1 MTCFYAYHAPK
12 RRFHF
17 FCTFLERRFEF
28 LYLARILLFGH
39 TDAVGTPSCPDTP
52 APQFVRNGTIT
63 FEYRVDAERGFDF
76 FSFEFDE
83 NVVLAR
89 VSQQLTYTRV
99 SYNVPVGVH
108 VFKWKYAKDFS
119 ISYGDDT
126 AFLRLVEVTG
136 TAFADSSCS
145 SCPTGTYADK
155 TGSSTCTLCPGGTSA
170 ENPGSSVCEPCR
182 ANEYSFPGADRC
194 YPSAPCVESDVMSYY
209 SECFSNQSRAQ
220 YFYYQTPKIC
230 SENVQGAYRKPADR
244 YNLECAPCAPGTHRN
259 SETGQC
265 ESCPNNQYSSGNNQ
279 HCQSCPAGHAGRRD
293 FIWNNFDTLPPA
305 SVPATMN
312 CTGECGTNGW
322 RLSGQ
327 GYIDSGVNHGAYAM
341 SSFSLDITTVSSAD
355 VVFNVSF
362 SCARLCFV
370 SLVDQDITG
379 SNATDPVLL
388 GTYSLYSFF
397 FSANTTVTRTIRVPS
412 GSHRFSWVFS
422 KFDGTYVSMQDH
434 VKIYG
439 IQVES
444 VIASQGGAA
453 SCQPCEAGSYVSSD
467 APYCQLTPP
476 GTYTGALATRPSNC
490 PVNTFSEFSG
500 ATTCAPCGAGTT
512 AAVGSSWCDESCRFR
527 YSDDITYDLKQLAR
541 IGGDMYGPITGS
553 TNRRSYYL
561 NVCTR
566 DHSNATCVD
575 EDGRPLSTQS
585 CMTDD
590 LGFGLDLG
598 RVTNFYA
605 HPTTP
610 NQGLTIV
617 YRNSTS
623 DRQGSEC
630 RLTTTRAIAPR
641 STNITFT
648 CDPLAG
654 YGYPEFVGTD
664 GCATSFSWSTLF
676 ACPACDDSDYDFYY
690 TECVDGKQFKT
701 YKWKDNPR
709 KCHSGDSLPAPEERT
724 CSVETQIPCPAGTYL
739 LDQCTD
745 CPAGT
750 WSLGGAK
757 IINNWP
763 HGAVLDSSI
772 FTVDP
777 AGSTSYVG
785 QEGSYME
792 IKLPFNALSTPVSVT
807 MTFNFVDAS
816 NAEVRLYLASIAEH
830 GYLATMVVDESK
842 TTSLGSNPTA
852 HEVIVP
858 MSTGTHT
865 VRLTLHK
872 MFYTNAQSVGWI
884 RLYKVYAI
892 GTSKAAALCTDALPG
907 TFSTDPTREPSPCPM
922 NTFQPLARR
931 TSCDPVPAGRFA
943 PPGSKAHFAA
953 IACTAQDY
961 DHTVS
966 TDCQADGKMTITL
979 RPRANATCMPNN
991 VPTTFTAPCACPFGS
1006 YRTDAGVCQ
1015 ACPDAQPYDAITGQC
1030 TSPVPGTAGYGTW
1043 SFLQGRTSLPPQ
1055 SPPSNLKKKELLNKI
1070 LALDQVKKLD
1080 AKIYEGL
1087 TLSDLDKRSIVES
1100 EGFVGGKTEKREAA
1114 DAEASWY
1121 TTCVG
1126 TCQRPWTFSFTD
1138 YAGPIIDSGLSVGS
1152 SISILSVTIPMSSSG
1167 GQLAISYRKT
1177 AGLNTELLILVDGS
1191 LIHSNDKASSTTDI
1205 TPMISGAPQ
1214 HEITFVLIAKENVV
1228 ASSVIRLT
1236 KFSLY
1241 GAGIGGKT
1249 LLSCPAGYYSAGGA
1263 SAKCTPCAVGFAS
1276 ATARAASCTPC
1287 ADGTYAAFAASTKC
1301 ETCPTLTSK
1310 PTEAGSVHGICQPLC
1325 TFGNEDDAITAGE
1338 RYDWN
1343 DLMPAAVRLSPGQ
1356 VVGNFPELMV
1366 TPCASTSRRTGCI
1379 GTIGEEN
1386 QAFVCGNDPW
1396 AQSATTSSASASF
1409 ELLASAVAATSV
1421 NPNNAFLYRRDAQPA
1436 QLNYGTVLESV
1447 SRVTE
1452 GQLLLTYTKGDYCPT
1467 GERRFTKLTL
1477 TCPSDS
1483 ETSQANPTI
1492 TYYSFCRV
1500 EMTWVTSAACKACT
1514 TAAYRK
1520 VLGECRS
1527 RQQSVLYVLKDGERC
1542 HHSEY
1547 TQPASFTQPC
1557 SSIHI
1562 SIGFIVAGVICLA
1575 LLVVSV
1581 AVFCLR
1587 HKKLSTEYH
1596 LLKAAHDGSFAD
1608 NETQFGLGDDDDDGV
1623 TLDHIDE
1630 DDDDGLRLPTSQT
1643 SDAHDEL

>member
-1 MTCFYAYHAPK
+1 M
-12 RRFHF
+12 
-17 FCTFLERRFEF
+17 
-28 LYLARILLFGH
+28 
-39 TDAVGTPSCPDTP
+39 
-52 APQFVRNGTIT
+52 
-63 FEYRVDAERGFDF
+63 
-76 FSFEFDE
+76 DE
-83 NVVLAR
+83 NVVLSR
-89 VSQQLTYTRV
+89 VSQQLTYARV
-99 SYNVPVGVH
+99 TYDVPVGVH
-108 VFKWKYAKDFS
+108 VFKWKFAKDFS

-126 AFLRLVEVTG
+126 SFLRLVEVTG

-145 SCPTGTYADK
+145 SCPAGTYADK
-155 TGSSTCTLCPGGTSA
+155 TGSSTCTLCPGGTSS
-170 ENPGSSVCEPCR
+170 ENPGSRVCEACR
-182 ANEYSFPGADRC
+182 ADEYSYPGASRC
-194 YPSAPCVESDVMSYY
+194 YPSAPCAESDVMAYY
-209 SECFSNQSRAQ
+209 SECFANQTRSQ

-230 SENVQGAYRKPADR
+230 SENLQGAYRKPTDR
-244 YNLECAPCAPGTHRN
+244 YNLQCAPCAPGTQRN
-259 SETGQC
+259 SESGQC
-265 ESCPNNQYSSGNNQ
+265 ESCPNNQFSPGNNQ
-279 HCQSCPAGHAGRRD
+279 NCRSCPAGHAGRRD

-312 CTGECGTNGW
+312 CTGDCGTNGW

-341 SSFSLDITTVSSAD
+341 STFSLDITTVSAAD
-355 VVFNVSF
+355 IVFNVSF
-362 SCARLCFV
+362 ACTRLCFV

-379 SNATDPVLL
+379 TNYTDPVLL

-397 FSANTTVTRTIRVPS
+397 FSPNTIIPRTVRVNP
-412 GSHRFSWVFS
+412 GQHRFSWVFS
-422 KFDGTYVSMQDH
+422 KFDGSYVSLNDH

-439 IQVES
+439 IQVQS

-453 SCQPCEAGSYVSSD
+453 TCEPCDAGTFVSSD
-467 APYCQLTPP
+467 APYCQPTPP
-476 GTYTGALATRPSNC
+476 GTYTHDLATRPVNC

-500 ATTCAPCGAGTT
+500 ATACAPCGAGTT

-527 YSDDITYDLKQLAR
+527 YNDDISYDLKPLAR
-541 IGGDMYGPITGS
+541 IGGDMYGPITGA

-566 DHSNATCVD
+566 DHSNATCAD

-623 DRQGSEC
+623 DREGSEC
-630 RLTTTRAIAPR
+630 RMTANRVIAPR

-654 YGYPEFVGTD
+654 YGYPEFVETD
-664 GCATSFSWSTLF
+664 GCATSFAWSTLF
-676 ACPACDDSDYDFYY
+676 ACPACDDSDYDYYY
-690 TECVDGKQFKT
+690 TECVDGKQLKT

-709 KCHSGDSLPAPEERT
+709 KCHSGDALPPPEERT

-739 LDQCTD
+739 LDQCTA

-750 WSLGGAK
+750 WSKGGAK

-763 HGAVLDSSI
+763 HGAVLDPSV
-772 FTVDP
+772 FTVTP

-792 IKLPFNALSTPVSVT
+792 MKLPYNALTTPVSVT
-807 MTFNFVDAS
+807 MTFNFVEAS
-816 NAEVRLYLASIAEH
+816 NAEVRLSLATVAEH

-842 TTSLGSNPTA
+842 TTSLGTNPA
-852 HEVIVP
+852 SHEVVIP
-858 MSTGTHT
+858 MTTGTHT

-872 MFYTNAQSVGWI
+872 MFFTTSTSVGWI

-922 NTFQPLARR
+922 NTYQPLARQ
-931 TSCDPVPAGRFA
+931 TSCEAVPAGRFA
-943 PPGSKAHFAA
+943 PPGSKAHFPAV
-953 IACTAQDY
+953 ACTAQDY
-961 DHTVS
+961 DQTV
-966 TDCQADGKMTITL
+966 TEECNAAGTMTITL
-979 RPRANATCMPNN
+979 RARANATCMANN

-1006 YRTDAGVCQ
+1006 YRSGADCR
-1015 ACPDAQPYDAITGQC
+1015 ACPDAQPYDALTGRC
-1030 TSPVPGTAGYGTW
+1030 TSPSAGTAGYGTW

-1055 SPPSNLKKKELLNKI
+1055 SPPSNLQKKELLDKI
-1070 LALDQVKKLD
+1070 MALDQVKQSIAHVD
-1080 AKIYEGL
+1080 TAKIYEGL
-1087 TLSDLDKRSIVES
+1087 TLSDKDKRSVVES
-1100 EGFVGGKTEKREAA
+1100 EGIVEKSASETGKRDAEAAA

-1126 TCQRPWTFSFTD
+1126 TCQRPWAFSFTD
-1138 YAGPIIDSGLSVGS
+1138 YAGPIVESGLSVGS
-1152 SISILSVTIPMSSSG
+1152 SISVLSVTIPMSSSG
-1167 GQLAISYRKT
+1167 GQLSIGYRKIG
-1177 AGLNTELLILVDGS
+1177 GLNTELLVLVDGS
-1191 LIHSNDKASSTTDI
+1191 IIHSNDKASSTSEFDAWV
-1205 TPMISGAPQ
+1205 SGAPQ
-1214 HEITFVLIAKENVV
+1214 HEVTFVLIAKENVV

-1236 KFSLY
+1236 RFTLY

-1263 SAKCTPCAVGFAS
+1263 TAKCTPCAVGSAS
-1276 ATARAASCTPC
+1276 YVTRAASCTPC
-1287 ADGTYAAFAASTKC
+1287 TDGSYAAFAASTSC
-1301 ETCPTLTSK
+1301 EVCPNKTSK
-1310 PTEAGSVHGICQPLC
+1310 ATEGDTIHGICQPLC
-1325 TFGNEDDAITAGE
+1325 TFSNDDDATGSE
-1338 RYDWN
+1338 RYNWN
-1343 DLMPAAVRLSPGQ
+1343 DLMPAVVRLSPGQ

-1386 QAFVCGNDPW
+1386 QAFICGNDPW
-1396 AQSATTSSASASF
+1396 AQTATTSSASITSALRTSA
-1409 ELLASAVAATSV
+1409 ELLSSSELFASNGISYSASVATSA
-1421 NPNNAFLYRRDAQPA
+1421 NPQTAFFYRRDAQPA

-1447 SRVTE
+1447 TRVAE
-1452 GQLLLTYTKGDYCPT
+1452 GKLLLTYAKGDICPT
-1467 GERRFTKLTL
+1467 GLRRTTKLTL
-1477 TCPSDS
+1477 SCPTAS
-1483 ETSQANPTI
+1483 ETSQANPVI
-1492 TYYSFCRV
+1492 TSYNFCLV
-1500 EMTWVTSAACKACT
+1500 EMNWITSAACRACT
-1514 TAAYRK
+1514 PSAYRQ

-1527 RQQSVLYVLKDGERC
+1527 RQQSVIYVLKDGERC
-1542 HHSEY
+1542 HHSSY
-1547 TQPASFTQPC
+1547 TQPESFTQAC

-1623 TLDHIDE
+1623 TLDQIDE

-1643 SDAHDEL
+1643 SDPHDEL